1 MIRNIKRKNGMILQ
15 LDGKFGSGVIDK
27 HGREIFE
34 EDTLQIDFD
43 KAAKVIGDGLL
54 IRELEWSKPNQADAR
69 LKVEFRHARFRL
81 VWRTR
86 NGGVD
91 TGKDVFYLIAIP
103 QFVEVV
109 ED

>member
-1 MIRNIKRKNGMILQ
+1 MKTKT
-15 LDGKFGSGVIDK
+15 FGSGVKDK
-27 HGREIFE
+27 NGVEIHDG
-34 EDTLQIDFD
+34 DTLSIDF
-43 KAAKVIGDGLL
+43 AAAQKVIGDGFL
-54 IRELEWSKPNQADAR
+54 ISDITSLKPKQDAR

-91 TGKDVFYLIAIP
+91 TGKDVSYLIAIP

>member
-1 MIRNIKRKNGMILQ
+1 MIHYIKRKNGMILQ
-15 LDGKFGSGVIDK
+15 LDGKLGSGVIDK
-27 HGREIFE
+27 HDNEIFE

-43 KAAKVIGDGLL
+43 GAAKVIGDGLL
-54 IRELEWSKPNQADAR
+54 IRKLEWRKPTQDAR

-81 VWRTR
+81 VWRTH

-91 TGKDVFYLIAIP
+91 TGTDVAYLIAIP